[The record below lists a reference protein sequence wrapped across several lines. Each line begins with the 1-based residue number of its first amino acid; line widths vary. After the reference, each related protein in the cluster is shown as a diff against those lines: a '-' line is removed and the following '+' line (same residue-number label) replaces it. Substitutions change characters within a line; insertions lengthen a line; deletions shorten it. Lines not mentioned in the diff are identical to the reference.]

1 MREKNLLREKS
12 REYLT
17 TVFGEIIIIVFP
29 LFFIMEDDLY
39 YLIVIT
45 QSVEKVKSRNNKL
58 FIVLVLGSFIYHISQ
73 QDQP

>member
-12 REYLT
+12 REYLAT
-17 TVFGEIIIIVFP
+17 IFDEIIIIVFP

-58 FIVLVLGSFIYHISQ
+58 FIVLVLGNFIYHISQ